1 MKQSKIINF
10 RATVDL
16 MISKLDPEREYKIND
31 IDTIDIVFDTA
42 LEATIDL
49 PPGEATEAIRANL
62 REKLYTIF

>member
-10 RATVDL
+10 RDIVDL